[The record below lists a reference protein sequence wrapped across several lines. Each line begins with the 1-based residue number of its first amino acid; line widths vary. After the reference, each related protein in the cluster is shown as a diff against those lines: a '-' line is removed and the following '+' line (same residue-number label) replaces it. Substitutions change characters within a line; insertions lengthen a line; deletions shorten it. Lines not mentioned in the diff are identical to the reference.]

1 MTVGGNSG
9 GGSNSHAIHL
19 AQELKRTFGYDEFRP
34 GQLEIITGVL
44 DRRDSFA
51 LLPTGGGKSLTYQ
64 LPALLLPGV
73 TLVISPLIALMHDQ
87 VERLHAFGVAAT
99 FVNSALDAGER
110 ARREAAVVAGDIK
123 LLYVAPERLLTAQFL
138 TLLDDV
144 HERHGLALIAVDEAH
159 CVSEWGHDFRPEYRQ
174 LHRLRDRY
182 PGVPFLALTATATER
197 VRHDIVTQ
205 LHLRDPLC
213 HIASFDRP
221 NLTYEIR
228 DKRQGSY
235 GDLVRLIRDIWREH
249 PDGSIIVYCQSRRAV
264 DDLSAQLARDGFSA
278 LPYHA
283 GLTSE
288 ERAANQTRF
297 IRDDVPLLVATIAF
311 GMGIAKPDVRAV
323 IHYDLPRNLEG
334 YYQESGRAGRDGD
347 PARCV
352 LFFSYGDRA
361 KVEYLIAQKP
371 DPQEQQL
378 ARRQLQQVMAYATGH
393 SCRRRALLAY
403 FGETYPEDNCGG
415 CDACLHPPD
424 LIDRTQDAQK
434 LLSAVARTGERFG
447 LRHVV
452 DVLRG
457 ANTQKILSWQ
467 HHQLSV
473 YGIGSDHSAD
483 DWLHLGRAL
492 QQDGALTEAT
502 DADGATYPILRLTP
516 RAWEILRGQRQIA
529 LPQSK
534 PKPPSRSAKGA
545 WRTDP
550 DLTSDPIAASHAQAL
565 FDRLRTL
572 RREIAAEQDVPP
584 YVVFPDSS
592 LRAMAEQRPASRV
605 AFARISGVG
614 SKKLELFYT
623 PFAAAITEYC
633 DEHGLATTTGDASA
647 GGDTYYEPADTIVSS
662 VAGDNDAGSPARGM
676 PRGRAAT
683 ATRIPTTEA
692 TLALFREGLDI
703 ATIAQARNLSPTTIT
718 GHLCTLLEAGE
729 DIAID
734 RLVPADRYAAIAA
747 AFSQADTSALKPVKE
762 LLGDA
767 FTYDEIRLVQAAE
780 RGQFHLQKPRDDT
793 Q

>member
-1 MTVGGNSG
+1 MVVGGNG
-9 GGSNSHAIHL
+9 GGNGSHA
-19 AQELKRTFGYDEFRP
+19 AQLMKELKRTFGYDEFRP

-73 TLVISPLIALMHDQ
+73 TLVVSPLIALMQDQ

-99 FVNSALDAGER
+99 FINSALDADER
-110 ARREAAVVAGDIK
+110 ARREAAVTAGEVK
-123 LLYVAPERLLTAQFL
+123 LLYVAPERLLTPQFL
-138 TLLDDV
+138 ALLDDV
-144 HERHGLALIAVDEAH
+144 HQRHGLALIAVDEAH

-182 PGVPFLALTATATER
+182 PAVPFLALTATATER
-197 VRHDIVTQ
+197 VRRDIVTQ

-221 NLTYEIR
+221 NLSYEVR
-228 DKRQGSY
+228 DKYQGSY
-235 GDLVRLIRDIWREH
+235 RELVHLISDIWRSH
-249 PDGSIIVYCQSRRAV
+249 PDGSIIIYCQSRRAV
-264 DDLSAQLARDGFSA
+264 DDLSEQLARDGLSA

-288 ERAANQTRF
+288 ERAANQIRF
-297 IRDDVPLLVATIAF
+297 IRDDVPVLVATIAF

-378 ARRQLQQVMAYATGH
+378 ARRQLQQVMTYATGH
-393 SCRRRALLAY
+393 ICRRRALLAY
-403 FGETYPEDNCGG
+403 FGETYPEESCGG
-415 CDACLHPPD
+415 CDICLNPPD
-424 LIDRTQDAQK
+424 LVDRTQDAQK

-473 YGIGSDHSAD
+473 YGVGSDRSAD
-483 DWLHLGRAL
+483 DWLYLGRAL
-492 QQDGALTEAT
+492 QQDGSLAEAT

-516 RAWEILRGQRQIA
+516 RAWEVLRGQRQIA
-529 LPQSK
+529 LPQPK
-534 PKPPSRSAKGA
+534 PKPSSRSAKSA
-545 WRTDP
+545 WPIDP
-550 DLTSDPIAASHAQAL
+550 DQAEDPIAFAHAQAL
-565 FDRLRTL
+565 FERLRTL
-572 RREIAAEQDVPP
+572 RREIATEQDVPP

-592 LRAMAEQRPASRV
+592 LRAMAEHRPTSRA
-605 AFARISGVG
+605 AFSRIPGVG

-623 PFAAAITEYC
+623 PFASAISAYC
-633 DEHGLATTTGDASA
+633 DEHSLPTA
-647 GGDTYYEPADTIVSS
+647 GDTLLDGSNGVQAGTIEYIPVGDDDTAASPPRGMSRRRPADAQRTLTI
-662 VAGDNDAGSPARGM
+662 
-676 PRGRAAT
+676 
-683 ATRIPTTEA
+683 EA
-692 TLALFREGLDI
+692 TLALFRDGLDV
-703 ATIAQARNLSPTTIT
+703 AAIAQARNLSPTTIA

-734 RLVPADRYAAIAA
+734 RLVPADRYSTIAA
-747 AFSQADTSALKPVKE
+747 ALAQADTSALKPIKE
-762 LLGDA
+762 ALGDA
-767 FTYDEIRLVQAAE
+767 YTYDEIRLVQAAE
-780 RGQFHLQKPRDDT
+780 RGHLHRKKPGDGA
-793 Q
+793 

>member
-1 MTVGGNSG
+1 MVVGGNG
-9 GGSNSHAIHL
+9 GGSVPA
-19 AQELKRTFGYDEFRP
+19 AQLLKELKRTFGYDEFRP

-44 DRRDSFA
+44 DRRDTFA

-73 TLVISPLIALMHDQ
+73 TLVVSPLIALMHDQ
-87 VERLHAFGVAAT
+87 VDRLRAFGVAAT
-99 FVNSALDAGER
+99 FINSALDADER
-110 ARREAAVVAGDIK
+110 TRREAAIAAGEIK
-123 LLYVAPERLLTAQFL
+123 LLYVAPERLLTPQFL
-138 TLLDDV
+138 ARLDAV
-144 HERHGLALIAVDEAH
+144 HQRHGLALVAVDEAH

-197 VRHDIVTQ
+197 VRQDIVAQ

-221 NLTYEIR
+221 NLAYEVR
-228 DKRQGSY
+228 DKQQRSY
-235 GDLVRLIRDIWREH
+235 GELVRLIRDIWRDH

-264 DDLSAQLARDGFSA
+264 DDLSAQLAGDGLPA

-283 GLTSE
+283 GLAAE
-288 ERAANQTRF
+288 ERTANQTRF
-297 IRDDVPLLVATIAF
+297 IRDDIPVLVATIAF

-371 DPQEQQL
+371 DLQEQQL
-378 ARRQLQQVMAYATGH
+378 AQRQLQQVMTYATGH
-393 SCRRRALLAY
+393 ICRRRTLLAY
-403 FGETYPEDNCGG
+403 FGEIYPVENCGG
-415 CDACLHPPD
+415 CDICLHPPD
-424 LIDRTQDAQK
+424 LIDRTQEAQK

-473 YGIGSDHSAD
+473 YGIGADHSTD
-483 DWLHLGRAL
+483 DWLDLGRAL
-492 QQDGALTEAT
+492 QQDGALAEAT
-502 DADGATYPILRLTP
+502 ADGATYPILHLTP
-516 RAWEILRGQRQIA
+516 RAWEILRGQRQVA
-529 LPQSK
+529 LPRPKAK
-534 PKPPSRSAKGA
+534 PSARSAKSA
-545 WRTDP
+545 WSADP
-550 DLTSDPIAASHAQAL
+550 DRADDPVAASHAQAL

-592 LRAMAEQRPASRV
+592 LRAMADQRPTSRA
-605 AFARISGVG
+605 AFSRISGVG

-623 PFAAAITEYC
+623 PFASAITAYC
-633 DEHGLATTTGDASA
+633 DEHNLPTAGDALLDGANAARA
-647 GGDTYYEPADTIVSS
+647 GTVEYIPEDDTA
-662 VAGDNDAGSPARGM
+662 ASPARGM
-676 PRGRAAT
+676 SRHSPADAPRT
-683 ATRIPTTEA
+683 LTIEA
-692 TLALFREGLDI
+692 TLAYFRDGLDV
-703 ATIAQARNLSPTTIT
+703 AAIAQARNLSPTTIT

-734 RLVPADRYAAIAA
+734 RLVPPDRYSIIAA
-747 AFSQADTSALKPVKE
+747 ALAQTDTTALKPIKE
-762 LLGDA
+762 ALGDA
-767 FTYDEIRLVQAAE
+767 YTYDEIRLVQAAE
-780 RGQFHLQKPRDDT
+780 RGHFHPQKPRDDA
-793 Q
+793 